1 MTTKNFGFDFDL
13 QMFAGLPANVTLDA
27 ASGRISANGS
37 QEFSEGTPSVTWDTD
52 TTTGYATKTATTT
65 VQAYNFNGSSATVAG
80 DAIQISV
87 GTNTSVVTTVYN
99 DSDVQVSESSSTTP
113 ADNTTVAS
121 PLWLNGGGSNTGS
134 IVINANSG
142 GTISSFTG
150 QDYIRLTANGT
161 NISLT
166 GLYGQDALV
175 FAPHNGVMNNA
186 LNDVAVNFT
195 VADGKAV
202 SIYGGATSQ
211 SNPTIATDN
220 DVTAGALA
228 NQTWQI
234 SQGVKLTNGTSA
246 NALNITAV
254 SDTAII
260 TSDTYLSAS
269 VSAAGGAV
277 AVGGTSGDTISF
289 NGRTIT
295 GAGKANATLTYG
307 NDTLV
312 TAKVGTASSLSA
324 GTVGGTINTLAAG
337 ATASITGAASVAAI
351 TAVDAL
357 AANGRWTLGSNQTT
371 AQLGS
376 DTVTF
381 TAASNTIT
389 ADSTGALV
397 GGINFT
403 AGTATL
409 QGAGTH
415 SNVTI
420 GSNAAQWGFT
430 STDTV
435 VAVFDTVGAMTLGAD
450 TSAVVSLNSSAAK
463 TLAVGSN
470 DILTQN
476 SKTAATVAG
485 GLVTKTDALAA
496 AGSWTVRGGS
506 GERSVILGSDTFA
519 FQRADSAN
527 TYGVLTAGTSG
538 NKAALIDDLS
548 GNVSVT
554 SATISGLHVD
564 DNEWTISGAAGN
576 IAAFDSLGTGAS
588 VTANSDLTVTASTDA
603 TVAVSLSSATLQGA
617 KFNGVTITATDG
629 DSVVGV
635 QLEGATDTS
644 LRNIAG
650 ITSLNS
656 AATIAGDNYFKVND
670 VYTVQSGKAA
680 AAANTKVSINSSS
693 SQLVIDSVS
702 SGDAYT
708 VSGGNVAYNINSL
721 ASGGST
727 AVSINGAGVS
737 VTAASANDATIFG
750 TGSNPIVTLGG
761 VNLEDTIK
769 TSSADSAF
777 TVRYNKPKTVS
788 TSDTMII
795 NNVTISAGNLTT
807 DTALTVSVSES
818 TGSSPRVTIT
828 GLPTGESAT
837 VTVSAGVYNVGSS
850 SPVTINESVGYLYLD
865 AAGNVT
871 AEDESVAQIRNDRE
885 TLLHSLVSAQESLGA
900 NVSAFE
906 AFKDIYNANFP
917 STIGAVAGF
926 PTVTMAAADVTSV
939 AATSG
944 ANIYGDGTLT
954 AYPEQ
959 VTLQSFV
966 NNSIVINKIEGV
978 NSAHTVRTAVID
990 ARGGSA
996 SVIALGMDSSAD
1008 KFATNH
1014 TIYGSNRASTI
1025 MVGSQ
1030 ATGNHVVR
1038 AGSVGSYLYHNA
1050 GGQGGTASIFGGAG
1064 KDTIIA
1070 EKGDHVE
1077 GGAEGDLFY
1086 DSQAYEISDYSPESG
1101 DVIVATKLS
1110 STARES
1116 FTPDNMVI
1124 SGNTVAIAGGAT
1136 ITIGSN
1142 YDEATA
1148 VRAAIADA
1156 TGSTSGRKY
1165 LMWAGTYESVLDAS
1179 ALPIAMMMISSQ
1191 NGGAADT
1198 VIGSGSADSIY
1209 AGGNDTVN
1217 SGAGNDLITL
1227 KPATDTGVRGA
1238 TVVLS
1243 AGKNEVDG
1251 WKQGFAND
1259 EGDNVLVADAAATT
1273 FRTRTGTVMATNGE
1287 SVMSFKGLSEDAD
1300 GGYKFIVGDQKVRFI
1315 GEGQSA
1321 TVKSNDDLSPYYK
1334 ADKAGEVVITSDV
1347 TTAFTAD
1354 LNSSYFTN
1362 ITSVNLSNNS
1372 RATVIGSSA
1381 AEKVTLA
1388 GDRDMGAHKSI
1399 MSGGGNDTI
1408 WSGGDSSVIAG
1419 NHFFFGKGN
1428 YDYSSGR
1435 DVINNFSYYQ
1445 GKDVDPDGS
1454 AADVLHLGN
1463 YANFTGASVMS
1474 SRVELNLGNS
1484 ATVVISD
1491 TTVADHVVRA
1501 TFDDLGTV
1509 YNVKFGVGG
1518 SSQSAFTYDGET
1530 NYYWGNAGRGRD
1542 TLNVASN
1549 LSNVNIWLD
1558 NKDLDKVY
1566 YQGVGV
1572 INAASLTD
1580 TKATLVG
1587 NYSNSSPYATTVS
1600 NTIIGGGAGTQSSLW
1615 GGGGESNSLVG
1626 GEGYDEFFYVNSY
1639 GYTDSDGNR
1648 HGSNDVITNVT
1659 ADDLVRL
1666 YDVTLDDIDL
1676 QNTAVTSTAITV
1688 SLKDRNG
1695 IKGGSL
1701 TVTGFGQETNF
1712 KLGDGSSYKAVVR
1725 GSNVGWE

>member
-1 MTTKNFGFDFDL
+1 MTTKNLEFDFDL
-13 QMFAGLPANVTLDA
+13 QMFALSSGPSIGASGNNVTVGTGYALTDASSGTSVTGSGTDTVTTTVYTDTLSYYAFTASGSNYQIGLGTTTVFAGDDSDTYTEPTSYPTDAQVASSVTLVGAPTANVTLDGIGSIASFGNNTSIVAA
-27 ASGRISANGS
+27 ASSGLKLTGVANNEDFVLASSSARLQQNINNAVINATFANGAGTKVTINAGATFGAPTLTAEGVVSLTSIDTVQSWSANSANIVQYKGVQVATASSDTALVTGVDTAGS
-37 QEFSEGTPSVTWDTD
+37 YLAVTSAESL
-52 TTTGYATKTATTT
+52 GVQIST
-65 VQAYNFNGSSATVAG
+65 VGSSAT
-80 DAIQISV
+80 
-87 GTNTSVVTTVYN
+87 
-99 DSDVQVSESSSTTP
+99 DS
-113 ADNTTVAS
+113 
-121 PLWLNGGGSNTGS
+121 
-134 IVINANSG
+134 
-142 GTISSFTG
+142 
-150 QDYIRLTANGT
+150 
-161 NISLT
+161 
-166 GLYGQDALV
+166 
-175 FAPHNGVMNNA
+175 
-186 LNDVAVNFT
+186 
-195 VADGKAV
+195 
-202 SIYGGATSQ
+202 
-211 SNPTIATDN
+211 
-220 DVTAGALA
+220 
-228 NQTWQI
+228 
-234 SQGVKLTNGTSA
+234 
-246 NALNITAV
+246 
-254 SDTAII
+254 
-260 TSDTYLSAS
+260 
-269 VSAAGGAV
+269 
-277 AVGGTSGDTISF
+277 ISF
-289 NGRTIT
+289 NGRTIS
-295 GAGKANATLTYG
+295 GAGKAGALLTYG
-307 NDTLV
+307 NETLV
-312 TAKVGTASSLSA
+312 TAQNGSTAASLSA
-324 GTVGGTINTLAAG
+324 GTVGGTVSSLAAG

-357 AANGRWTLGSNQTT
+357 ASGGKWTLGSSLTT
-371 AQLGS
+371 AQLGN
-376 DTVTF
+376 DTVAF
-381 TAASNTIT
+381 TAAGTSNILT
-389 ADSTGALV
+389 ADSNGTKIAGISSISSGNITLAGV
-397 GGINFT
+397 GTHESVSVASGS
-403 AGTATL
+403 ASWGYTAT
-409 QGAGTH
+409 ATD
-415 SNVTI
+415 STI
-420 GSNAAQWGFT
+420 
-430 STDTV
+430 
-435 VAVFDTVGAMTLGAD
+435 VAVFDTVGSMSLGAD
-450 TSAVVSLNSSAAK
+450 TSATVKLNNRTGSKVLGVGANDSLSLNG
-463 TLAVGSN
+463 LAS
-470 DILTQN
+470 
-476 SKTAATVAG
+476 ATVAS
-485 GLVTKTDALAA
+485 GLVTNVDSLSASGT
-496 AGSWTVRGGS
+496 WTVKGGS
-506 GERSVILGSDTFA
+506 GERAVVLGSDTFSFA
-519 FQRADSAN
+519 RADSN
-527 TYGVLTAGTSG
+527 NSYGVITAGTSG

-554 SATISGLHVD
+554 SASISGLQVD
-564 DNEWTISGAAGN
+564 ENVWTISGASGS

-588 VTANSDLTVTASTDA
+588 VTASSDLTVTASTDA

-629 DSVVGV
+629 DSIVGV

-656 AATIAGDNYFKVND
+656 AATIIGDNYFKVND

-680 AAANTKVSINSSS
+680 AAANTKVSINSSNS
-693 SQLVIDSVS
+693 RLVIESVS

-721 ASGGST
+721 ASNGNA
-727 AVSINGAGVS
+727 AVSINGAAVS
-737 VTAASANDATIFG
+737 VTAASANDMTISGSGSDAIG
-750 TGSNPIVTLGG
+750 TVSG
-761 VNLEDTIK
+761 VNIKDTIK
-769 TSSADSAF
+769 TSSVDSAF
-777 TVRYNKPKTVS
+777 TVRYNTPSTAS
-788 TSDTMII
+788 TSDTMVI
-795 NNVTISAGNLTT
+795 NNVTIGAEHLTT
-807 DTALTVSVSES
+807 DTSLTVSVSES

-850 SPVTINESVGYLYLD
+850 SPVTINESVGYLYID
-865 AAGNVT
+865 PAGNVT
-871 AEDESVAQIRNDRE
+871 AEDESVADIRNTRE
-885 TLLHSLVSAQESLGA
+885 RLLDSLVSAQESLGA
-900 NVSAFE
+900 SVSAFE
-906 AFKDIYNANFP
+906 AFRDIYNANFP

-926 PTVTMAAADVTSV
+926 PTVTVAAADVTSV

-959 VTLQSFV
+959 ITLQSFV

-978 NSAHTVRTAVID
+978 NSAHTVRTAVLD
-990 ARGGSA
+990 ARNGSA
-996 SVIALGMDSSAD
+996 SVIAVGMDESAD

-1014 TIYGSNRASTI
+1014 TIYGSNRQSTL
-1025 MVGSQ
+1025 MVGPQ
-1030 ATGNHVVR
+1030 ATGNHMVR

-1064 KDTIIA
+1064 NDTIIA

-1077 GGAEGDLFY
+1077 GGAGADLFY

-1110 STARES
+1110 ATASES

-1124 SGNTVAIAGGAT
+1124 SGNTVAIAGGST
-1136 ITIGSN
+1136 ITIGAN

-1156 TGSTSGRKY
+1156 NASTSNRKY
-1165 LMWAGTYESVLDAS
+1165 LIWAGTYESVLDVS
-1179 ALPIAMMMISSQ
+1179 SLDRGIMMISSQ

-1198 VIGSGSADSIY
+1198 LIGSSYADSIY

-1227 KPATDTGVRGA
+1227 ASADSSTGVRGA
-1238 TVVLS
+1238 TVALS
-1243 AGKNEVDG
+1243 AGKNEVSG
-1251 WKQGFAND
+1251 WQQGFAND

-1334 ADKAGEVVITSDV
+1334 ADKAGEVVVTSDV

-1354 LNSSYFTN
+1354 LTSSYFTN
-1362 ITSVNLSNNS
+1362 VTSVNLANNS
-1372 RATVIGSSA
+1372 RSTVIGSSS
-1381 AEKVTLA
+1381 AERFTLS

-1419 NHFFFGKGN
+1419 NHFFFGTGN
-1428 YDYSSGR
+1428 YNYSSGR

-1445 GKDVDPDGS
+1445 GKDSDPDGS

-1474 SRVELNLGNS
+1474 SRVELNLGSN

-1491 TTVADHVVRA
+1491 TFTSAADKVVRA
-1501 TFDDLGTV
+1501 TFDDLDSV

-1518 SSQSAFTYDGET
+1518 SSQSAFNYDGET

-1566 YQGVGV
+1566 YQGIGV
-1572 INAASLTD
+1572 INAGSLTD

-1587 NYSNSSPYATTVS
+1587 NYSNSNPYGTAVS

-1615 GGGGESNSLVG
+1615 GGGGEANSLVG
-1626 GEGYDEFFYVNSY
+1626 GDGIDEFIYVNSY

-1666 YDVTLDDIDL
+1666 YNVTLDDIDL
-1676 QNTAVTSTAITV
+1676 ENTSVTSTAITV
-1688 SLKDRNG
+1688 NLKDHDG
-1695 IKGGSL
+1695 VKGGSL

-1712 KLGDGSSYKAVVR
+1712 RLGDGSSYKAVVR